1 MNNLTLPDLLA
12 MVATEHDP
20 ERRRKIVQ
28 LAFVLGQM
36 DGNNTAIT
44 AMLAKLN
51 AQETHHAP

>member
-1 MNNLTLPDLLA
+1 NLTLPDLLA

-51 AQETHHAP
+51 AQDTHHAP